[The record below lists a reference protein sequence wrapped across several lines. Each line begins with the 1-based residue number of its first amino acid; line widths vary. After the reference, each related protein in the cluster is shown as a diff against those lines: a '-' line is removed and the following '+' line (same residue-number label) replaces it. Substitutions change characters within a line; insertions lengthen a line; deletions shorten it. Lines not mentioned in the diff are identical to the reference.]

1 MVRPFDGALRFGDR
15 DEWAV
20 WKTEG
25 LLSTARGDPYQGPPG
40 KWGPKGASEL
50 VYLPVVEGC

>member
-1 MVRPFDGALRFGDR
+1 MGSLDLGIGMSGLFGRPKVSFPRP
-15 DEWAV
+15 
-20 WKTEG
+20 
-25 LLSTARGDPYQGPPG
+25 GDPYQGPPG